1 MKAIERWSRRGTG
14 NAPGFLRLALFALA
28 FVSLLAGS
36 VPLQGGAQ
44 IFASGQSSGAS
55 ADTSDV
61 LAQAR
66 GAHRGLPAEF
76 HRKASDTHRLHAGG
90 TAGVVPERSDTLVY
104 EFPRQIAFSLVQSPS
119 QSIPRAFDPRAPP
132 AA

>member
-1 MKAIERWSRRGTG
+1 MKAFERWSRRGTG
-14 NAPGFLRLALFALA
+14 NAPGFLRLALFLVA

-36 VPLQGGAQ
+36 LPLQGGAQ

-55 ADTSDV
+55 ADTSDI

-66 GAHRGLPAEF
+66 GTHRGLPAEF
-76 HRKASDTHRLHAGG
+76 HRKASDTHRLQAGG
-90 TAGVVPERSDTLVY
+90 TAGVVPERSDTLSVA
-104 EFPRQIAFSLVQSPS
+104 FPRQIAFSLVQSPS

>member
-1 MKAIERWSRRGTG
+1 MKAFERWSRKGTG
-14 NAPGFLRLALFALA
+14 NVPGFLRLALFAVA
-28 FVSLLAGS
+28 FVSLLAAS
-36 VPLQGGAQ
+36 VPLQAGAQ

-55 ADTSDV
+55 ADNSDI

-66 GAHRGLPAEF
+66 GTHRGLPAEF
-76 HRKASDTHRLHAGG
+76 HRNASDTHRLHAGG
-90 TAGVVPERSDTLVY
+90 NADVVPERSDTLAY
-104 EFPRQIAFSLVQSPS
+104 AFPRQIAFSLVQSPS